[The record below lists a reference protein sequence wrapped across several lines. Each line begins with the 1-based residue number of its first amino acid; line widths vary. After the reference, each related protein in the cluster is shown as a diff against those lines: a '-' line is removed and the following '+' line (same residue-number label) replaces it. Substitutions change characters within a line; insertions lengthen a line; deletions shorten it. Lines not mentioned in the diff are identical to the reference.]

1 MKPER
6 REIALASILGLLA
19 GPCYLVA
26 GPERFLTWYAVILY
40 GGIFSTAHWLKE
52 IKPSRSVL
60 FTWLAWP
67 AMMMAGAAASMVVC
81 LFIQKFF
88 LRG

>member
-6 REIALASILGLLA
+6 REIVLASVLGLLA
-19 GPCYLVA
+19 GPCYILA
-26 GPERFLTWYAVILY
+26 GPDKFLTWYAVVLG
-40 GGIFSTAHWLKE
+40 GGIFSTAHWLRDL
-52 IKPSRSVL
+52 KPSRSAWFV
-60 FTWLAWP
+60 WLAWP
-67 AMMMAGAAASMVVC
+67 VVMLTGAGLSMITC